1 MEYSAGQITGA
12 AVSALMK
19 SLDVDEHWLA
29 KKLGVKV
36 PYVYGIKK
44 GKSMSLEQCKKVA
57 TLFGCKLSQFI
68 DIGEKNLE
76 RTKEKN

>member
-1 MEYSAGQITGA
+1 
-12 AVSALMK
+12 MK

-44 GKSMSLEQCKKVA
+44 GKPMSLGQCKKVA

-68 DIGEKNLE
+68 DVGEKSLE
-76 RTKEKN
+76 NAKAKN

>member
-44 GKSMSLEQCKKVA
+44 GKPMSLEQCKKVA

-68 DIGEKNLE
+68 DIGEKSLE